1 MGTGISKENREV
13 LAQIK
18 LSFVKDMN
26 KYSKKI
32 DRMTKAQ
39 LNREIQNLPSD
50 TKTEYSIFEQSRD
63 DKKKIL
69 KLLYKIQQAESKSGT
84 KIIKRRYF

>member
-63 DKKKIL
+63 DKKK
-69 KLLYKIQQAESKSGT
+69 Y
-84 KIIKRRYF
+84 